1 MARLA
6 FDPDR
11 RGARRLA
18 RTWLPQLERWRI
30 RLNTDYVQGDH
41 VVEAGDMI
49 EVEAPRGL
57 QLVERGAGELVGIRR
72 ASAREYL
79 PHLDSGGPRLA
90 TLIAERGNRAVSR
103 RDRPA
108 VADDAQRRLPTPLHF
123 QSIPHTG
130 PS

>member
-1 MARLA
+1 MLAWGREQGSYRRVWQRANLRRMARLA

-72 ASAREYL
+72 ASARE
-79 PHLDSGGPRLA
+79 
-90 TLIAERGNRAVSR
+90 
-103 RDRPA
+103 
-108 VADDAQRRLPTPLHF
+108 
-123 QSIPHTG
+123 
-130 PS
+130 